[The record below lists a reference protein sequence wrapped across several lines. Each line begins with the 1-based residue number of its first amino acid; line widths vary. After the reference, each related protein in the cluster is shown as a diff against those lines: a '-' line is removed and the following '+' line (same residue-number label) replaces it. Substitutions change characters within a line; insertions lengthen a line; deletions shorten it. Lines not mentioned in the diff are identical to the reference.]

1 MADLVTHLACGLLV
15 KALTRRPGTAA
26 FLVGCAL
33 PDLAARV
40 PSMALSA
47 LRHRGLPVPEA
58 AIYAFYVLHMPLA
71 LIALT
76 WLVASAFRAA
86 DRRLVW
92 GNLLGGA
99 ALHLGLDLLQRHYG
113 AGYMLLYPF
122 SRWDWEAGWLGSEST
137 VLAAPALA
145 VAGAALWWRRAVSR
159 RNPDA
164 S

>member
-1 MADLVTHLACGLLV
+1 MADLVTHLAAGLLF
-15 KALTRRPGTAA
+15 KGLTRGPGTAA

-47 LRHRGLPVPEA
+47 LRHRGLPVPEPV
-58 AIYAFYVLHMPLA
+58 IYAFYVLHMPLA
-71 LIALT
+71 LVALT
-76 WLVASAFRAA
+76 WLVAAPFRAA

-92 GNLLGGA
+92 LNLLGGA
-99 ALHLGLDLLQRHYG
+99 ALHLGLDVLQRHYG

-137 VLAAPALA
+137 AL
-145 VAGAALWWRRAVSR
+145 VAGPLFLLGAGAWWARRAPR
-159 RNPDA
+159 PDQP
-164 S
+164 